1 MRKIL
6 TTLLITLFIAQ
17 LSAQNNDFEKE
28 LYIGFGGGA
37 LTSSID
43 FQPNKPQLLN
53 MGIHAGVSAKYITEK
68 NLGLLVEL
76 NYAQKG
82 WAEEFETEPDYRY
95 SRTLHYLELPFMTH
109 IYFGNK
115 VRFVINA
122 GPQVGFLFG
131 DNSSMS
137 DSFKKYLSSAIEASP
152 NDPSVAQYTAELR
165 RFDYGITGGIGMEFK
180 SGIGNFQLEGR
191 YYFGLGDIF
200 ESRKSK
206 NSVFNRSANRNIV
219 GKLTYFF
226 PLF

>member
-1 MRKIL
+1 MKKLLHIIL
-6 TTLLITLFIAQ
+6 FTLILGIVNAQ
-17 LSAQNNDFEKE
+17 SNAFEKE

-37 LTSSID
+37 LSSSID
-43 FQPNKPQLLN
+43 FQPSKLQLFN
-53 MGIHAGVSAKYITEK
+53 MGMHAGVSAKYITEK
-68 NLGLLVEL
+68 NLGLLLEL
-76 NYAQKG
+76 NYVQKG
-82 WAEEFETEPDYRY
+82 WEEEFEDNPEYQYNRA
-95 SRTLHYLELPFMTH
+95 LHYLELPFMTH

-131 DNSSMS
+131 DNTSMS
-137 DSFKKYLSSAIEASP
+137 DSFKEHLSSAIEESP

-180 SGIGNFQLEGR
+180 SGVGNFQLEGR

-200 ESRKSK
+200 ENRKSK
-206 NSVFNRSANRNIV
+206 NNVFNRSANRNIV
-219 GKLTYFF
+219 AKLTYFF